1 MYYKLYVKLL
11 FFTKILN
18 NLYFWYIFFKVTF
31 MVVHGCSYACVHVP
45 IPHSFK
51 LFIYH
56 TIYCLFVV
64 RDCMIRCRPMIHIMI
79 HCYVLG
85 FFCPGRYCPWDIV
98 RGYYLGILTGEYCHT
113 TRICGTK
120 VCSCRI
126 TYVLH
131 CLYGR

>member
-1 MYYKLYVKLL
+1 
-11 FFTKILN
+11 
-18 NLYFWYIFFKVTF
+18 

-51 LFIYH
+51 LFIYL

-85 FFCPGRYCPWDIV
+85 FFVLVDIV
-98 RGYYLGILTGEYCHT
+98 QGILSGDIIWGY
-113 TRICGTK
+113 
-120 VCSCRI
+120 
-126 TYVLH
+126 
-131 CLYGR
+131 